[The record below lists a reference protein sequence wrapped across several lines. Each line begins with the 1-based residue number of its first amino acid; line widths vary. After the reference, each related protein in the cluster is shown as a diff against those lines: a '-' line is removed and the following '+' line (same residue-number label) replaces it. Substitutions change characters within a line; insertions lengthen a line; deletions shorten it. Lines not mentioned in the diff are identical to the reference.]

1 MDFKSFTL
9 SRDCLFENWVS
20 CVYLTPDF
28 EGYYLTRPTKKNL
41 GVAMRLLSVVG
52 PSKATFVSGMRSQ
65 AGS

>member
-28 EGYYLTRPTKKNL
+28 EGYLSDTTKKKKKI
-41 GVAMRLLSVVG
+41 AIRLLSVVG
-52 PSKATFVSGMRSQ
+52 PSKATFVSGVRAQ